1 MKRSD
6 NIEKLAEALAA
17 AQGQITAASKDK
29 ENPHFRSKYADL
41 ASVWDACR
49 APLTSNGLSVV
60 QTPGFGE
67 GSLILET
74 TLLHT
79 SGQWISSELP
89 IQVDT
94 RNLQQ
99 IGSALTY
106 ARRYSLSAMVG
117 VCPDDDDGEAAVQPQ
132 REQRNGHAQA
142 HPASVRR
149 EPPREGPPRQDA
161 AAKREN
167 RESWSSFSTRIS
179 NERNREWQ
187 KAMMAFHLS
196 PEERAK
202 DENQLPNLYALTNHV
217 VNRAIEKGAVKEE
230 DVVDDAAKRDPSKA
244 RKAAESLWNRAPKK
258 IAEHIKEYCD
268 EKEQAMRVRLGMD
281 DLPDLVGAGR
291 NGVSDD
297 DH

>member
-1 MKRSD
+1 MKRSEA
-6 NIEKLAEALAA
+6 IEKLAEALAT
-17 AQGQITAASKDK
+17 AQGQIVAAEKDAK
-29 ENPHFRSKYADL
+29 NSHFGAKYSTL
-41 ASVWDACR
+41 AAIWDACR
-49 APLTSNGLSVV
+49 IPLTSNGLSIV

-67 GSLILET
+67 NSLILET

-94 RNLQQ
+94 RNLQHV
-99 IGSALTY
+99 GSALTY

-132 REQRNGHAQA
+132 REQRNGHAQS

-149 EPPREGPPRQDA
+149 EPPREGPPREEP
-161 AAKREN
+161 AAKRDN
-167 RESWSSFSTRIS
+167 RESWSSFSTRVS

-202 DENQLPNLYALTNHV
+202 DENELPNLFALTNHV
-217 VNRAIEKGAVKEE
+217 VNQAIEKGSIKEE
-230 DVVDDAAKRDPSKA
+230 DVRKDDDASKRCPTKA
-244 RKAAESLWNRAPKK
+244 RKAAEELWKKIPKK
-258 IAEHIKEYCD
+258 IAGHIKEYFD
-268 EKEQAMRVRLGMD
+268 EKEQALRVRHGMD
-281 DLPDLVGAGR
+281 DLPALVASA
-291 NGVSDD
+291 NSAD